1 MLQKKLLGHRKTTS
15 QNVFVRG
22 LTCRHKAR
30 VTKER
35 ATFDTFDISVLDSIQ
50 VYIPFKNLHT

>member
-1 MLQKKLLGHRKTTS
+1 MLQKKLLGHRKTTP
-15 QNVFVRG
+15 QNEFLSG

-35 ATFDTFDISVLDSIQ
+35 AIFDTFDYSVLDSIQ
-50 VYIPFKNLHT
+50 AYILSKNLHT